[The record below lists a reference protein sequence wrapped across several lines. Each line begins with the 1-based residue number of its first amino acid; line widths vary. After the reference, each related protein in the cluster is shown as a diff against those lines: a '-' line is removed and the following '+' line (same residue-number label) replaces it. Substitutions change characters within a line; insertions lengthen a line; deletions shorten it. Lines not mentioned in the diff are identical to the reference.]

1 MQQIK
6 FNQAVELQDENRGTH
21 NATRYESG
29 QVLKCSESSARHWIS
44 RGKAEPFVQKPEPEK
59 RGPGRPP
66 KEK

>member
-29 QVLKCSESSARHWIS
+29 HVLKCSESSARHWIS
-44 RGKAEPFVQKPEPEK
+44 RGKADLFLASPERVK